1 MKNPTKTN
9 VHKITYLMT
18 MNPGGPLAQA
28 FMFEAIRRYAAE
40 IVAAGEPQENPR
52 AIISPTAW
60 FDTAAAIANQ
70 LEHWGCGPA
79 RLVVK
84 DATTSPELEELYM
97 INHVQALA
105 EANHRAAALMQQH
118 GGGFAAALG
127 LAYHRADSGNQ
138 ARILGAFGHLF
149 ERFRREASE
158 ELAAEIVD

>member
-1 MKNPTKTN
+1 MMKALKTN
-9 VHKITYLMT
+9 VQKISHLMT

-28 FMFEAIRRYAAE
+28 FVMEAIRRYAAE

-84 DATTSPELEELYM
+84 DA
-97 INHVQALA
+97 
-105 EANHRAAALMQQH
+105 NHRAAALMQQH
-118 GGGFAAALG
+118 GGGFASALG
-127 LAYHRADSGNQ
+127 LAFHRADSGNQ
-138 ARILGAFGHLF
+138 ALILGAFGHLF
-149 ERFRREASE
+149 ERYRREASE
-158 ELAAEIVD
+158 ELDQA

>member
-84 DATTSPELEELYM
+84 DAT
-97 INHVQALA
+97 
-105 EANHRAAALMQQH
+105 
-118 GGGFAAALG
+118 
-127 LAYHRADSGNQ
+127 GN
-138 ARILGAFGHLF
+138 FGDHKF
-149 ERFRREASE
+149 CR
-158 ELAAEIVD
+158 

>member
-105 EANHRAAALMQQH
+105 DANHQAAKAMERI
-118 GGGFAAALG
+118 GGGFASALA
-127 LAYHRADSGNQ
+127 LAYYRADSDNK
-138 ARILGAFGHLF
+138 ARILSAWADLF
-149 ERFRREASE
+149 EKYRRIAV
-158 ELAAEIVD
+158 ELRELEIVD

>member
-1 MKNPTKTN
+1 MKAPKTN

-70 LEHWGCGPA
+70 LEHWG
-79 RLVVK
+79 VVK

-105 EANHRAAALMQQH
+105 EANHRAAALMQKR